1 MDPLSIS
8 VSCITLITTISKAS
22 WTLTTFV
29 REFKDAPA
37 DLAAIALEMQ
47 SIQVVLGNLARDTAG
62 SSANTLAPSLQQQI
76 VEIISNCN
84 KLADD
89 IVASLTAH
97 SRSRLGKRGYWTLG
111 GGKDTMA
118 KHRSSLEAHKSALE
132 LAVQMVAI
140 SVARDIKSDTT
151 QIGAL
156 ESDTT
161 RILREIERLRAR
173 LPRDVNQDERTNSLM
188 QTLDDLSSYAGSV
201 YGESD
206 DEEDEED
213 QDNGYYSQDE
223 GEQNNTKP
231 ALPSRKSRPTYNSE
245 ESEQSHGELALS
257 PPMLRPAYKKI
268 IFSKP
273 WSGPRGSGVA
283 YSNPDGGR
291 FTAISG
297 TVLTPYIRLS
307 ADTMHNSC
315 AGIEPGKEFPT
326 VMRYVTN
333 DVLLLSLGRNK
344 SQTANPT
351 YIQFSSGWV
360 SLQHCEIRYT
370 NGTWSI
376 RDTKSRFGT
385 FLNGGHRLSPRD
397 QRSPWHRLEDGDT
410 LQLGKLRDGERL
422 SKRDP
427 ETGLKLDISN
437 FPGAGKVIKMTV
449 EVGVTQI
456 ARDW

>member
-1 MDPLSIS
+1 
-8 VSCITLITTISKAS
+8 
-22 WTLTTFV
+22 
-29 REFKDAPA
+29 
-37 DLAAIALEMQ
+37 
-47 SIQVVLGNLARDTAG
+47 
-62 SSANTLAPSLQQQI
+62 
-76 VEIISNCN
+76 
-84 KLADD
+84 
-89 IVASLTAH
+89 
-97 SRSRLGKRGYWTLG
+97 
-111 GGKDTMA
+111 MA

-140 SVARDIKSDTT
+140 SIAREIKSDTT

-156 ESDTT
+156 KSDTT
-161 RILREIERLRAR
+161 NILREIERLRAR
-173 LPRDVNQDERTNSLM
+173 LPRDVDQDERTNSLM

-206 DEEDEED
+206 GESDDESDDSSGDEEWDDED

-223 GEQNNTKP
+223 GLQNNTN
-231 ALPSRKSRPTYNSE
+231 R
-245 ESEQSHGELALS
+245 ALS
-257 PPMLRPAYKKI
+257 PHMYGPLLQGFAIM
-268 IFSKP
+268 ST
-273 WSGPRGSGVA
+273 WSGPTTGHSVTNDRSHIANASGS
-283 YSNPDGGR
+283 
-291 FTAISG
+291 
-297 TVLTPYIRLS
+297 TVLTPYIRLT

-315 AGIEPGKEFPT
+315 PGIEPGKEFRT
-326 VMRYVTN
+326 IKRNVIN
-333 DVLLLSLGRNK
+333 DVVLLTLGRSK

-360 SLQHCEIRYT
+360 SLHHCEIRYT

-397 QRSPWHRLEDGDT
+397 QRSPWYRLEDGDK

-422 SKRDP
+422 TKRDP
-427 ETGLKLDISN
+427 ETGLKLEISN

-456 ARDW
+456 ARDR